1 MPPTSQLFAQIF
13 ENFKN
18 FFHLKMIKK
27 KIIINPASH
36 NRKTKQA
43 YFLFFPPPP
52 PTSPPPPLQ
61 LDRKILVSVSSSW
74 KRGCVANNTSLWR
87 ESERASV
94 RKRGGGEWKRLE
106 KGGNVFRD
114 LQTGRGDAGRR
125 FRGWILG
132 PRGWAEAGER
142 LLKPGRGTDSTTYIR
157 FLPPPPPL
165 FLSLPQWRNRDRE
178 PPCHVGLGQFRE
190 ELPNC
195 LQLLQAREQ
204 WAKRGG
210 IGRRRTARDP

>member
-1 MPPTSQLFAQIF
+1 
-13 ENFKN
+13 
-18 FFHLKMIKK
+18 MIKK
-27 KIIINPASH
+27 KKIINPASH

-52 PTSPPPPLQ
+52 PPLP
-61 LDRKILVSVSSSW
+61 LHHSNSTEKFSWAWAHHGNGDVS
-74 KRGCVANNTSLWR
+74 RIIRHCDAR
-87 ESERASV
+87 ASERAWGREGEGSGRGWRRV
-94 RKRGGGEWKRLE
+94 EMYLGICRPAEVTQDDGFGDGFWVRGGG
-106 KGGNVFRD
+106 
-114 LQTGRGDAGRR
+114 RR
-125 FRGWILG
+125 QESGYWNRVVALTVR
-132 PRGWAEAGER
+132 P
-142 LLKPGRGTDSTTYIR
+142 TYDSSS
-157 FLPPPPPL
+157 PSPPL